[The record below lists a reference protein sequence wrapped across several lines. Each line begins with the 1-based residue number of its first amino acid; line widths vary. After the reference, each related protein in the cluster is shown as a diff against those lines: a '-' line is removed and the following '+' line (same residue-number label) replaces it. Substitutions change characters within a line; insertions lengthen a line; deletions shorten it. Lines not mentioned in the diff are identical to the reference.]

1 MRLSAHLERIGPPP
15 VPGGQGRGPRGA
27 LIRAVDASGL
37 RGRGGSGFPTAR
49 KMSAVAEG
57 GRRPVVVA
65 NGTEGEPASTKD
77 KLLLQSAPH
86 LVLDGAVLAAEA
98 VGARRAIICVE
109 EAARRT
115 WLSVEAAI

>member
-1 MRLSAHLERIGPPP
+1 MERIGPPP
-15 VPGGQGRGPRGA
+15 VRGDQRRGPREA
-27 LIRAVDASGL
+27 LIRAVDAGGL

-49 KMSAVAEG
+49 KISAVAQS

-65 NGTEGEPASTKD
+65 NGTEGEPASAKD

-86 LVLDGAVLAAEA
+86 LVLDGVVLAAEA

-109 EAARRT
+109 
-115 WLSVEAAI
+115 